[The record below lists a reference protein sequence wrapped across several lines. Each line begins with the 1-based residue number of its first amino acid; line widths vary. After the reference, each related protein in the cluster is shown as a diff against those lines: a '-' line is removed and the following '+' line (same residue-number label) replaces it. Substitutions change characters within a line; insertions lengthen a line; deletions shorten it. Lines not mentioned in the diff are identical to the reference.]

1 LQEAFNAKLKTVRTE
16 KEHLLTKVLYLK
28 KYLKEIHVEIPLR
41 SIKPLL
47 IIPTIN
53 IDIEFPERKM
63 MVRIYKYLI
72 NSFSQHLFQC
82 DGVTSMALKP
92 LRFNR
97 KANNKIFKSM
107 N

>member
-1 LQEAFNAKLKTVRTE
+1 VRTE
-16 KEHLLTKVLYLK
+16 KEHLHTKVLYLK
-28 KYLKEIHVEIPLR
+28 KYLKEVHIEIPLR

-72 NSFSQHLFQC
+72 NSFNRHLFHTQC
-82 DGVTSMALKP
+82 GQGVISMALNAYDIKT
-92 LRFNR
+92 
-97 KANNKIFKSM
+97 
-107 N
+107 